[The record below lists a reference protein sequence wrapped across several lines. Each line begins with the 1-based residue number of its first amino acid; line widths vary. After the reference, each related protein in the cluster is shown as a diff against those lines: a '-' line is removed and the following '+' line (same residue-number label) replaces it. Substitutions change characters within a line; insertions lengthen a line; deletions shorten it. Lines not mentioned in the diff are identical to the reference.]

1 MPNIISIADSLECF
15 LQKYS
20 LYCSLQLYMNCW
32 NNSNKI
38 ESVINMNSDQGLR
51 ELDTRY
57 NNVINND
64 SKSTHVKGEVSLYL
78 K

>member
-1 MPNIISIADSLECF
+1 
-15 LQKYS
+15 
-20 LYCSLQLYMNCW
+20 
-32 NNSNKI
+32 
-38 ESVINMNSDQGLR
+38 MNSDQGLR

-64 SKSTHVKGEVSLYL
+64 SKSTHVKGELSLYL